1 MQEFKFEM
9 PANLE
14 FVPVIRVAIQS
25 IAFIFG
31 FNDKEAYEIEFVV
44 DEICNNAIEHGSK
57 GKGNVITMECK
68 FDKQYVEI
76 NFKDSGSPHFKVDEI
91 LEEGQRLMEEE
102 SVTLKLDLFRRKR
115 GLIIVQKYVD
125 KLDISSSPDG
135 TVVKIVKK
143 SHKDIL
149 D

>member
-1 MQEFKFEM
+1 MQEFKFEF

-14 FVPVIRVAIQS
+14 FVPIIRVALQN

-57 GKGNVITMECK
+57 GKDKTITMECK

-76 NFKDSGSPHFKVDEI
+76 MVKDSGSPQFKVDEI
-91 LEEGQRLMEEE
+91 LKEGWRLMEEE
-102 SVTLKLDLFRRKR
+102 AEKQTLNIFRRKR
-115 GLIIVQKYVD
+115 GLIIVQKYAD
-125 KLDISSSPDG
+125 KLDITSNPNG
-135 TVVKIVKK
+135 TIVKIVKK
-143 SHKDIL
+143 SYRDIKV
-149 D
+149 

>member
-9 PANLE
+9 PANVE
-14 FVPVIRVAIQS
+14 FVPVVRVAIQS

-57 GKGNVITMECK
+57 GKNNTITIECK
-68 FDKQYVEI
+68 FDKRHIEI
-76 NFKDSGSPHFKVDEI
+76 IVKDSGSPQFKVDEI
-91 LEEGQRLMEEE
+91 LKEGRRLMDEEAE
-102 SVTLKLDLFRRKR
+102 KQIVDIFRRKR

-125 KLDISSSPDG
+125 KLDITSNPNG

-143 SHKDIL
+143 SHKDVL

>member
-14 FVPVIRVAIQS
+14 FVPAIRVAIQS

-57 GKGNVITMECK
+57 GKDNTITMECK

-76 NFKDSGSPHFKVDEI
+76 IVKDSGSPHFKVDEI
-91 LEEGQRLMEEE
+91 LKEGQRLMEEE
-102 SVTLKLDLFRRKR
+102 SVKLKLDLFRRKR

-135 TVVKIVKK
+135 TIVKIVKK
-143 SHKDIL
+143 SH
-149 D
+149 

>member
-1 MQEFKFEM
+1 MQEFRFEM

-14 FVPVIRVAIQS
+14 FVPVIRVALQN

-31 FNDKEAYEIEFVV
+31 FSDKEAYEIEFVV

-57 GKGNVITMECK
+57 GKDKTITMECK
-68 FDKQYVEI
+68 FDKQYIEI
-76 NFKDSGSPHFKVDEI
+76 IVKDSGSPHFNVDEI
-91 LEEGQRLMEEE
+91 LKEGRRLMEEE
-102 SVTLKLDLFRRKR
+102 SEKQTLNIFRRKR

-125 KLDISSSPDG
+125 KMDITSDPNG
-135 TVVKIVKK
+135 TIVKMVKK
-143 SHKDIL
+143 SHKDSL

>member
-91 LEEGQRLMEEE
+91 LEEDVLQLETAFQSLEDRRGVNLIF
-102 SVTLKLDLFRRKR
+102 SVEMK
-115 GLIIVQKYVD
+115 VPVD
-125 KLDISSSPDG
+125 PF
-135 TVVKIVKK
+135 
-143 SHKDIL
+143 
-149 D
+149 